1 MENIIQLNV
10 EIDCDINTAFDMF
23 TQNRLLESWL
33 TAKAEVEP
41 KVGGK
46 FELFWVPENREHDST
61 IGCKITGIEKPF
73 CLSFD
78 WKGPQQ
84 FESFMNFTDPLTH
97 VIAFF
102 TQEIK
107 TTPNKTTIRLFHTGW
122 RNTTEWQEARD
133 WFEKAW
139 VNAFEVLKEKIKSK
153 KIP

>member
-46 FELFWVPENREHDST
+46 FELYWVPENREHDST

-78 WKGPQQ
+78 WKGPQK
-84 FESFMNFTDPLTH
+84 FESFMNFADPLTH

-102 TQEIK
+102 KRLKPPQIK
-107 TTPNKTTIRLFHTGW
+107 QLFIYSIQAG
-122 RNTTEWQEARD
+122 
-133 WFEKAW
+133 EKLQNGRKL
-139 VNAFEVLKEKIKSK
+139 VIGLKKRG
-153 KIP
+153 

>member
-61 IGCKITGIEKPF
+61 IGVK
-73 CLSFD
+73 L
-78 WKGPQQ
+78 
-84 FESFMNFTDPLTH
+84 
-97 VIAFF
+97 
-102 TQEIK
+102 QE
-107 TTPNKTTIRLFHTGW
+107 
-122 RNTTEWQEARD
+122 
-133 WFEKAW
+133 
-139 VNAFEVLKEKIKSK
+139 
-153 KIP
+153 

>member
-1 MENIIQLNV
+1 MENIIQLKEEV
-10 EIDCDINTAFDMF
+10 ECNINTAFDMF

-33 TAKAEVEP
+33 TTKAEVEP

-61 IGCKITGIEKPF
+61 IGCKITGIEKNVH
-73 CLSFD
+73 LSFS

-84 FESFMNFTDPLTH
+84 YESFMNFADPLTH

-102 TQEIK
+102 TREIK
-107 TTPNKTTIRLFHTGW
+107 TPNKTTIHLFHTGW
-122 RNTTEWQEARD
+122 GNTPDWQEARD

-139 VNAFEVLKEKIKSK
+139 VNAFKVLKEKITSK
-153 KIP
+153 EIP